1 MQIRRIQ
8 YPVGQ
13 GCFHAGDISWE
24 DDSSQEPREFRYIY
38 DCGSTKQ
45 RALREAINIFHAE
58 ASHVDALFVSH
69 LDSDHVNGFD
79 RLLSSVTVD
88 TVFIPYVDNVVPV
101 LDIIEADLDGTL
113 TTALIEAS
121 IDPQAWFGRR
131 GVSRVVR
138 VLGSKP
144 DSPPDS
150 PINRQ
155 EIPEFSQEPAGRPST
170 RSERLEVNSGYT
182 LPFGGQ
188 DKIPGWVLV
197 LHVDPALP
205 EQRGK
210 FNKAMRTAIGLSRGQ
225 RLTAGQLA
233 EALRDSTKRRKL
245 RDCYEEI
252 ISGGSGRNHNRV
264 SMSLYSGPAQHSNK
278 HFERRILPP
287 HHTAWLSLQYYT
299 NPFLYRSNK
308 TESVGWIGTGDAKL
322 RIKKVR
328 AAWEATYGPFR
339 SLVSTLLLPHHGSR
353 RNYHHDLLNL
363 PNLNLCIAS
372 AGDPSQYGHPDSRV
386 AWDVLHQQKRFHHVS
401 QRAHSGIEE
410 YIHSS

>member
-24 DDSSQEPREFRYIY
+24 EEPSQESREFRYIY

-69 LDSDHVNGFD
+69 LDSDHVNGLD

-101 LDIIEADLDGTL
+101 LDIIEAELDGTL
-113 TTALIEAS
+113 TTALIEAN

-144 DSPPDS
+144 GGPND
-150 PINRQ
+150 RQ
-155 EIPEFSQEPAGRPST
+155 EIPEFNPESAVRPSPRYKPLT
-170 RSERLEVNSGYT
+170 VNSGDI
-182 LPFGGQ
+182 LSVGGQ
-188 DKIPGWVLV
+188 QKNLGWVLV
-197 LHVDPALP
+197 PHVDPALP

-210 FNKAMRTAIGLSRGQ
+210 FNKAMRAAIGLLPKQ
-225 RLTAGQLA
+225 RLTAGWLA
-233 EALRDSTKRRKL
+233 EALRNSTKREKL
-245 RDCYEEI
+245 RGCYEEI

-322 RIKKVR
+322 DIKKVR
-328 AAWEATYGPFR
+328 AAWEVTYRPFR
-339 SLVSTLLLPHHGSR
+339 NQVSTLLLPHHGSR
-353 RNYHHDLLNL
+353 HNYHHDLLDF

-372 AGDPSQYGHPDSRV
+372 AGDPSQYGHPGIRV
-386 AWDVLHQQKRFHHVS
+386 VRDVLHQQKRFHHVS
-401 QRAHSGIEE
+401 QRTHSGIEE
-410 YIHSS
+410 YICLS